1 MRPSGDI
8 VANLGTC
15 RLKQQLR
22 IVDRMVGNMISM
34 QSLAYAANIWPEPAF
49 QIQSEGRAAQIN
61 AQKCQSQK
69 LLTVIVDGCGQ
80 QR

>member
-1 MRPSGDI
+1 
-8 VANLGTC
+8 
-15 RLKQQLR
+15 
-22 IVDRMVGNMISM
+22 MVGNMISM